1 MPFDIYL
8 GEERVFIDHHEELM
22 FDLINDD
29 ANYPQLNWIWKKFY
43 DSPVIQP
50 CIANDLVHELITLRQ
65 QVIENND
72 HKYLAVPIDRVM
84 PLLSKAYK
92 SDQQLKSMSD

>member
-8 GEERVFIDHHEELM
+8 GEESVFIDHHEELM
-22 FDLINDD
+22 FDLISDD
-29 ANYPQLNWIWKKFY
+29 DNYPQLNWIREMFY
-43 DSPVIQP
+43 DGPVIQP
-50 CIANDLVHELITLRQ
+50 NIANDLVHELIALRQ
-65 QVIENND
+65 RVIENND

-92 SDQQLKSMSD
+92 TGRQLKCMSD